1 MQKKIALSLITIIV
15 MGVALLPVLGR
26 AQETPQEEMT
36 RKVTIEVFE
45 RDDCGHCRDFFAFI
59 EQLDRN
65 DIEIIAYDIYT
76 FEGKKFFNEVTDA
89 LRLVKGTPIIYLN
102 ETIIQGFD
110 KPETTGAKIL
120 TLIENAQTKESLM
133 SLREYILVTS
143 PDVISA
149 TNEGVCDESS
159 CELADTFSVTV
170 PFVGWII
177 TPSEYSL
184 PVMSLVLGTI
194 DGFNPCA
201 MWVLVLFLTALV
213 AVGNKRKMIEIAGL
227 FIVAE
232 GVMYYLILTVWL
244 YAWDFIGLDQIITP
258 IVGLV
263 AIGGGLFFLYEWKK
277 SDGTCQVTD
286 FEQKKR
292 ISQRVKDFA
301 QKPLTLVTALGI
313 IGLALSV
320 NVIEFACSIGI
331 PQAFTKILDI
341 NNLSWISKQG
351 YNLIYILGYMI
362 DDILVFGIAL
372 YSFDKI
378 GITTKYSKASN
389 LIGGI
394 LMLILGLILIF
405 APQLLVL

>member
-1 MQKKIALSLITIIV
+1 MKHKRVVGVIALIT
-15 MGVALLPVLGR
+15 GLVLFPLFGY
-26 AQETPQEEMT
+26 AQDISQEESLQ
-36 RKVTIEVFE
+36 KVTLEVFE

-59 EQLDRN
+59 EQLDRA
-65 DIEIIAYDIYT
+65 DIEVISYDIYD
-76 FEGKKFFNEVTDA
+76 FEGKKFFNEITDT
-89 LRLVKGTPIIYLN
+89 LQLVKGTPIIYVN

-120 TLIENAQTKESLM
+120 ALVEDAKTKESIM
-133 SLREYILVTS
+133 SLREYASVTS
-143 PDVISA
+143 PDAVSGG
-149 TNEGVCDESS
+149 NEGVCDESS
-159 CELADTFSVTV
+159 CELTDTFSVTV
-170 PFVGWII
+170 PFVGWVI
-177 TPSEYSL
+177 TPSDYSL
-184 PVMSLVLGTI
+184 PMMSFVLGTI

-213 AVGNKRKMIEIAGL
+213 AVGNKRKMMEIAGL

-232 GVMYYLILTVWL
+232 GIMYYLILTVWL

-263 AIGGGLFFLYEWKK
+263 AIGGGVFFLYEWKK

-292 ISQRVKDFA
+292 ISQRVKEFA

-341 NNLSWISKQG
+341 NNLSWVSKQL
-351 YNLIYILGYMI
+351 YNMIYILGYMI